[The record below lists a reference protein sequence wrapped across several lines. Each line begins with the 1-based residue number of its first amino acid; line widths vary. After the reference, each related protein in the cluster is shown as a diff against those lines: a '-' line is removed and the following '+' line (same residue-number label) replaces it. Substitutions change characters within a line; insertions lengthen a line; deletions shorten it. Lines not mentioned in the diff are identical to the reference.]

1 MRFDEKISCRNLEH
15 GGAYNIDN
23 QVAFSS
29 LMRTSIKKLV
39 ISWIKEGFWCFQ
51 EPFL

>member
-15 GGAYNIDN
+15 DGAYNTDN

-29 LMRTSIKKLV
+29 SMRMSINKLI
-39 ISWIKEGFWCFQ
+39 IS
-51 EPFL
+51 